1 MTDFS
6 TPTSAMKHPTDHI
19 SSQNNSLGIS
29 RRAILKGLGAT
40 MALPLMESFSGVN
53 RLAAAPS
60 GIGSIKAGPPRRY
73 ATMIFA
79 NGVNEEH
86 WWSKQTAEGIELSK
100 TLSPLQPF
108 INDILPLNGLEYFGS
123 NSASHWPLFT
133 NFLSGASLNKT
144 SLPMAAKSIDQ
155 VIAAVVGTETFLPSL
170 HLGVDPVQPGL
181 RLGVPAIYY
190 STVSWSSAHTPIGPE
205 IYPRAAFDRLFDKQ
219 SLLRDKSV
227 LDVVLVQSKRLR
239 RDLAGYDRQKLD
251 EYMENVRSVER
262 RIERATAEDRL
273 EGWQPSLEEPNIKRP
288 GEKAPQDFADHSQIM
303 LDLLVLAFQMDK
315 TRVATMIME
324 NDSTGRKFDFING
337 VSGAGMHSISHHANS
352 SKTLDEYQKINQW
365 HVEQLSYVLTKMKN
379 IDEGNGT
386 LLDNTMLL
394 FGSNMMD
401 GNGHDGR
408 KLPLI
413 LCGGRNCEIQPGRV
427 LSYETDPE
435 RRLTNLHLAC
445 AHRMGVGLTSFG
457 DSVGPLKGL
466 AG

>member
-1 MTDFS
+1 MQVHHSKKS
-6 TPTSAMKHPTDHI
+6 TSTAI
-19 SSQNNSLGIS
+19 N
-29 RRAILKGLGAT
+29 RRAVLKGMGVA
-40 MALPLMESFSGVN
+40 MALPLMESFSPLT
-53 RLAAAPS
+53 RLSAAPS
-60 GIGSIKAGPPRRY
+60 GIASVKAGPPRRF
-73 ATMIFA
+73 ATMLFA
-79 NGVNEEH
+79 NGVNPEH
-86 WWSKQTAEGIELSK
+86 WWAKQAAGGMELSK
-100 TLSPLQPF
+100 TLSPLKPF
-108 INDILPLNGLEYFGS
+108 IDDILPLNGLEYFGDG
-123 NSASHWPLFT
+123 SATHWPLFT
-133 NFLSGASLNKT
+133 NFLSGADLQKST
-144 SLPMAAKSIDQ
+144 LPMAAKSIDQ
-155 VIAAVVGTETFLPSL
+155 VIAAVAGKDTFLPSL

-190 STVSWSSAHTPIGPE
+190 STVSWSSTRTPIAPE

-227 LDVVLVQSKRLR
+227 LDVVLGQSKRLR
-239 RDLAGYDRQKLD
+239 RDLSGYDRHKLD
-251 EYMENVRSVER
+251 QFMENVRSVEQ
-262 RIERATAEDRL
+262 RIERATAEERL
-273 EGWQPSLEEPNIKRP
+273 EGWQPTLEEPNIKRP

-337 VSGAGMHSISHHANS
+337 VSGAGMHSISHHANDP
-352 SKTLDEYQKINQW
+352 KTLAEYQKINQW
-365 HVEQLSYVLTKMKN
+365 HVEQLAYVMGKMKN

-413 LCGGRNCEIQPGRV
+413 LCGGRNCDIKPGRV
-427 LSYETDPE
+427 LTYESDPE

-457 DSVGPLKGL
+457 DSSGPLNGL